1 VDRPTI
7 VVGVVT
13 KPHGIQGEVTVQSRS
28 DNPER
33 WRPEAVVF
41 DQAGTEYRVSEVR
54 EHGSRLLV
62 RFHGVDDRTTAE
74 ALRGREL
81 LVPESWLPEL
91 PEGQWWPHQLEG
103 CRLITVDG
111 RDLGVLTEVIANP
124 ANDLWVAVDD
134 AGAET
139 LVPALA
145 DLLRE
150 VGVVGTRIVVRD
162 VPGLT
167 APEEQPEG

>member
-13 KPHGIQGEVTVQSRS
+13 KPHGIRGEVTVQSRS

-41 DQAGTEYRVSEVR
+41 DRAGTEYRVSDVR
-54 EHGSRLLV
+54 QHGSRLLV
-62 RFHGVDDRTTAE
+62 RFHGVEDRSTAE
-74 ALRGREL
+74 SFRGREL

-91 PEGQWWPHQLEG
+91 PEGEWWPHQIEG
-103 CRLITVDG
+103 CRVVTEDG
-111 RDLGVLTEVIANP
+111 RDLGLVTEVIANP
-124 ANDLWVAVDD
+124 ANDLWVAADD
-134 AGAET
+134 AGTET

-145 DLLRE
+145 DLLLE
-150 VGVVGTRIVVRD
+150 VDVVSKRIVVRD
-162 VPGLT
+162 VPGVT
-167 APEEQPEG
+167 APEEQPGG